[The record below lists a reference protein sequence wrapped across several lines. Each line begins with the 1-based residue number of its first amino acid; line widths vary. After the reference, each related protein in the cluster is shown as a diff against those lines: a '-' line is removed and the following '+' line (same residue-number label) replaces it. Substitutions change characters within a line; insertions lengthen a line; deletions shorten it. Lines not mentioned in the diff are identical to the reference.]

1 MLLIAV
7 VTNNNSISQVYE
19 QEIFTN
25 LSSLNQVYYLE
36 FGYAPVDPV
45 GSLPSVPKAHLH
57 LSRSSRHRHQK
68 RH

>member
-7 VTNNNSISQVYE
+7 VTNSNSQVYE

-57 LSRSSRHRHQK
+57 LSRSSHHRHQK